1 MLGTIVNSLTI
12 ILGSIVGLVVKDRMN
27 EKISNTI
34 MSGLGLCVIYIG
46 ISGTLKIENT
56 LIMIISIA
64 VGALIGEIIDID
76 KALSNLGIILEKK
89 INKKGS
95 NIPIAEAYVTSTLL
109 FCVGAMAIVGSLES
123 GLSNNH
129 GTLYAKS
136 ILDGVTSIV
145 FASSLG
151 IGVILSAIS
160 VFVYQGSI
168 TLAAGFLATYLNEYT
183 ITNMSAVGSL
193 LIIGLGL
200 NVIGA
205 TKIKIS
211 NLLPSMLIAIILSFF
226 M

>member
-12 ILGSIVGLVVKDRMN
+12 IIGSIIGVIVKDKMN

-46 ISGTLKIENT
+46 IEGALKIENT

-64 VGALIGEIIDID
+64 IGALIGEIIDID
-76 KALSNLGIILEKK
+76 KALSNLGIIIEKK

-95 NIPIAEAYVTSTLL
+95 NIPIAEAYVTTTLL

-123 GLSNNH
+123 GLNNNH
-129 GTLYAKS
+129 STLYAKS

-145 FASSLG
+145 FAASLG
-151 IGVILSAIS
+151 IGVILSSIS
-160 VFVYQGSI
+160 VFIYQGSI
-168 TLAAGFLATYLNEYT
+168 TLAAGFLSTYLNDYA
-183 ITNMSAVGSL
+183 IANMSAVGSL

-205 TKIKIS
+205 AKIKIS
-211 NLLPSMLIAIILSFF
+211 NLLPSMLIAVVLSFF

>member
-12 ILGSIVGLVVKDRMN
+12 IIGSIIGVIVKDKMN

-46 ISGTLKIENT
+46 IEGALKIENT

-64 VGALIGEIIDID
+64 IGALIGEIIDID
-76 KALSNLGIILEKK
+76 KALSNLGVIIENK

-95 NIPIAEAYVTSTLL
+95 NIPIAEAYVTTTLL

-123 GLSNNH
+123 GLNNNH
-129 GTLYAKS
+129 STLYAKS

-145 FASSLG
+145 FAASLG

-160 VFVYQGSI
+160 VFIYQGSI
-168 TLAAGFLATYLNEYT
+168 TLAAGFLSTYLNDYA
-183 ITNMSAVGSL
+183 IANMSAVGSL

-205 TKIKIS
+205 AKIKIS
-211 NLLPSMLIAIILSFF
+211 NLLPSMLIAVVLSFF